1 VFKPR
6 LKNIV
11 VYTIAKMNNPRR
23 QLIAVLIVCSSLVST
38 VASSRK
44 LRRHVEPSEQM
55 ITNKDVHDSRRE
67 LGSDDEYSLNFDT
80 PEPLSCISVIA
91 VDAFRRNPFHNGK
104 NRTKVDNND
113 PTFNYYPDDD
123 AIVTYDDTPQ
133 IETDEEFVC
142 ELSSGAIAAIQGT
155 DDQFTTMRKMLNN
168 GTLISAESN
177 VEMAVQRIPSIVTA
191 EGIPDR
197 FAKEEVIVSLPTG
210 NIKLIEENES
220 IRRRLT
226 DKRRR
231 LGNRFEG
238 NKKVLLIRI
247 TDVDGRSIPETA
259 RQVSNKF
266 FGTYGDAMTVKSG
279 FESCSFGAMKITSDY
294 SGTSVDTS
302 KLSAPGVVD
311 VTIGLSLSSASQ
323 VDIIEAAATAVMKK
337 LDVGLPGPFAHVIFI
352 LEDCYTGEAECNFAA
367 YGYVNHWVLVTLKQN
382 WAYPAV
388 IMHELGHNLNLA
400 HSGGLDGGSYTDH
413 TCLMGNPL
421 FSDDV
426 GRMCFN
432 PVKNFQIAMGSG
444 GWYEDE
450 HIKSWNSGTA
460 GGTSWKGKIIGLA
473 DYGRNPNDLPF
484 ILKLETG
491 TASDY
496 FVSFNRAS
504 GVNSEVQQA
513 ANQVTMYQVDAGD
526 GVSYSRSTLK
536 AAIQNGRSATIENWR
551 KSGKDLTIKVVS
563 INTSS
568 SPSYAQVLITF
579 GPQTQ
584 STASVPATASSAS
597 SIVTFNSGTTD
608 TTKWTGDLAA
618 VNENGNR
625 ISYNNLFPTAVH
637 LYTGGSSYVY
647 LEYSN
652 GAVQLKMKRKDGT
665 VQNMGSIAE
674 GTSEA
679 IINWMSTAYDLVI
692 TVRVTSTYYAS
703 VSITFRP

>member
-1 VFKPR
+1 M
-6 LKNIV
+6 
-11 VYTIAKMNNPRR
+11 MNNRP
-23 QLIAVLIVCSSLVST
+23 QLIAVLVLCSNLVSI
-38 VASSRK
+38 VASTSTGDRK
-44 LRRHVEPSEQM
+44 QLRRQVGQSEQ
-55 ITNKDVHDSRRE
+55 ITSNHAQDARRE
-67 LGSDDEYSLNFDT
+67 LGTDDEYSLTFDT

-91 VDAFRRNPFHNGK
+91 VDAFRRNPFHHGQNK
-104 NRTKVDNND
+104 TKADND
-113 PTFNYYPDDD
+113 KAFNYYPDAD
-123 AIVTYDDTPQ
+123 AIVTYDANPQ
-133 IETDEEFVC
+133 IETDEEFIC

-155 DDQFTTMRKMLNN
+155 DEQFTIMRKMLNN

-210 NIKLIEENES
+210 NIKLIEEDES
-220 IRRRLT
+220 IRRRLS
-226 DKRRR
+226 DKRRE
-231 LGNRFEG
+231 LGNRYEG
-238 NKKVLLIRI
+238 NKKILLIRI

-279 FESCSFGAMKITSDY
+279 FESCSFGAMQITSDY
-294 SGTSVDTS
+294 SGTSVDES
-302 KLSAPGVVD
+302 VLSAPGVVD
-311 VTIGLSLSSASQ
+311 VAIGLSLSSSSQ
-323 VDIIEAAATAVMKK
+323 VVIIEAAATAAMKK
-337 LDVGLPGPFAHVIFI
+337 MDIGLPGPFAHVIFI

-367 YGYVNHWVLVTLKQN
+367 YGYVNHWVLVTLGQN

-450 HIKSWNSGTA
+450 HIQSWNSGTT
-460 GGTSWKGKIIGLA
+460 GGTSWRGKIIGLA
-473 DYGRNPNDLPF
+473 DYGSNPNDLPF

-513 ANQVTMYQVDAGD
+513 ANQVTMYQVDAGE
-526 GVSYSRSTLK
+526 GISYSRSTLK
-536 AAIQNGRSATIENWR
+536 AAIQDGRSATIENWR

-568 SPSYAQVLITF
+568 SPSYAQILITF
-579 GPQTQ
+579 GPQ
-584 STASVPATASSAS
+584 ASST
-597 SIVTFNSGTTD
+597 VTFYSGTTD
-608 TTKWTGDLAA
+608 TTKWSGDIAA
-618 VNENGNR
+618 VNQNGNR
-625 ISYNNLFPTAVH
+625 VSHNNQFPTAVH
-637 LYTGGSSYVY
+637 LYTGGSYVY

-652 GAVQLKMKRKDGT
+652 GAVLLQMKKTDGT
-665 VQNMGSIAE
+665 VRNMGSIAE

-679 IINWMSTAYDLVI
+679 VINWMSSAYDLVI

>member
-1 VFKPR
+1 M
-6 LKNIV
+6 
-11 VYTIAKMNNPRR
+11 MNNRP
-23 QLIAVLIVCSSLVST
+23 QLIAVLVLCSNLVSI
-38 VASSRK
+38 VASTSTGDRK
-44 LRRHVEPSEQM
+44 QLRRQVGKSEQ
-55 ITNKDVHDSRRE
+55 ITSNHAQDARRE
-67 LGSDDEYSLNFDT
+67 LGTDDEYSLTFDT

-91 VDAFRRNPFHNGK
+91 VDAFRRNPFHHGQNK
-104 NRTKVDNND
+104 TKADND
-113 PTFNYYPDDD
+113 KAFNYYPDAD
-123 AIVTYDDTPQ
+123 AIVTYDANPQ
-133 IETDEEFVC
+133 IETDEEFIC

-155 DDQFTTMRKMLNN
+155 DEQFTIMRKMLNN

-210 NIKLIEENES
+210 NIKLIEEDES
-220 IRRRLT
+220 IRRRLS
-226 DKRRR
+226 DKRRE
-231 LGNRFEG
+231 LGNRYEG
-238 NKKVLLIRI
+238 NKKILLIRI

-279 FESCSFGAMKITSDY
+279 FESCSFGAMQITSDY
-294 SGTSVDTS
+294 SGTSVDES
-302 KLSAPGVVD
+302 VLSAPGVVD
-311 VTIGLSLSSASQ
+311 VAIGLSLSSSSQ
-323 VDIIEAAATAVMKK
+323 VVIIEAAATAAMKK
-337 LDVGLPGPFAHVIFI
+337 MDIGLPGPFAHVIFI

-367 YGYVNHWVLVTLKQN
+367 YGYVNHWVLVTLGQN

-450 HIKSWNSGTA
+450 HIQSWNSGTT
-460 GGTSWKGKIIGLA
+460 GGTSWRGKIIGLA
-473 DYGRNPNDLPF
+473 DYGSNPNDLPF

-513 ANQVTMYQVDAGD
+513 ANQVTMYQVDAGE

-536 AAIQNGRSATIENWR
+536 AAIQDGRSATIENWR

-568 SPSYAQVLITF
+568 SPSYAQILITF
-579 GPQTQ
+579 GPQ
-584 STASVPATASSAS
+584 ASST
-597 SIVTFNSGTTD
+597 VTFYSGTTD
-608 TTKWTGDLAA
+608 TTKWSGDIAA
-618 VNENGNR
+618 VNQNGNR
-625 ISYNNLFPTAVH
+625 VSYNNQFPTAVH
-637 LYTGGSSYVY
+637 LYTGGSYVY

-652 GAVQLKMKRKDGT
+652 GAVLLQMKKTDGT
-665 VQNMGSIAE
+665 VRNMGSIAE

-679 IINWMSTAYDLVI
+679 VINWMSSAYDLVI

>member
-1 VFKPR
+1 
-6 LKNIV
+6 
-11 VYTIAKMNNPRR
+11 MNNQR
-23 QLIAVLIVCSSLVST
+23 QLIALLVLCSSLVST
-38 VASSRK
+38 AASTSTK
-44 LRRHVEPSEQM
+44 LRRVVQSEEQ
-55 ITNKDVHDSRRE
+55 INGNQAANAHDARRG
-67 LGSDDEYSLNFDT
+67 LGSDDEYSLTFDT
-80 PEPLSCISVIA
+80 PKPLSCISVIA
-91 VDAFRRNPFHNGK
+91 VNAFRRNPFHHGK
-104 NRTKVDNND
+104 NTTKADND
-113 PTFNYYPDDD
+113 KAFNYYPDAD
-123 AIVTYDDTPQ
+123 AIVTYDANPQ
-133 IETDEEFVC
+133 IETDEEFLC

-155 DDQFTTMRKMLNN
+155 DEQFTTMRKMLNN
-168 GTLISAESN
+168 STLISAESN

-210 NIKLIEENES
+210 NIKLIEEDES
-220 IRRRLT
+220 IQRRLY
-226 DKRRR
+226 DKRRK
-231 LGNRFEG
+231 LGNRYEG
-238 NKKVLLIRI
+238 NKKILLIRI

-259 RQVSNKF
+259 RQVSDKF

-279 FESCSFGAMKITSDY
+279 FESCSFGAMQITSDY
-294 SGTSVDTS
+294 SGTSVDQS
-302 KLSAPGVVD
+302 VMSAPGVVD
-311 VTIGLSLSSASQ
+311 VKIGLSLSSASQ
-323 VDIIEAAATAVMKK
+323 VAIIEAAATATMKK
-337 LDVGLPGPFAHVIFI
+337 MKIGLPGPFAHVIFI

-367 YGYVNHWVLVTLKQN
+367 YGYVNHWVLVTLGHN

-444 GWYEDE
+444 GWYDDE
-450 HIKSWNSGTA
+450 HIQSWNSGTT
-460 GGTSWKGKIIGLA
+460 GGTSWRGKIIGLA
-473 DYGRNPNDLPF
+473 DYGSNPNDLPF

-504 GVNSEVQQA
+504 GINSEVQQA
-513 ANQVTMYQVDAGD
+513 ANQVTMYQVDAGE
-526 GVSYSRSTLK
+526 GFSYSRSTLK

-563 INTSS
+563 IITSS
-568 SPSYAQVLITF
+568 SPSFAQVLITF
-579 GPQTQ
+579 GPQIKSSSLTE
-584 STASVPATASSAS
+584 SGTSSSAS
-597 SIVTFNSGTTD
+597 SIVTFYSGTTD
-608 TTKWTGDLAA
+608 TTKWSGEIAA

-625 ISYNNLFPTAVH
+625 VSYNNQFPTAVH
-637 LYTGGSSYVY
+637 LYTGDSYVY
-647 LEYSN
+647 LEYYN
-652 GAVQLKMKRKDGT
+652 GAVLLQINESDESVRS
-665 VQNMGSIAE
+665 MGSIAE

-679 IINWMSTAYDLVI
+679 VFNWMSTAYDLVI
-692 TVRVTSTYYAS
+692 SVRATATYYAS

>member
-1 VFKPR
+1 
-6 LKNIV
+6 
-11 VYTIAKMNNPRR
+11 MNNRC
-23 QLIAVLIVCSSLVST
+23 QLIAVLVLCSSLVST
-38 VASSRK
+38 VASTSTGGGK
-44 LRRHVEPSEQM
+44 LRRRQVGMQSDEEQ
-55 ITNKDVHDSRRE
+55 INLERATNAHDARE
-67 LGSDDEYSLNFDT
+67 LGTDDEYSLTFDT

-91 VDAFRRNPFHNGK
+91 VDAFRRNPFHHGK
-104 NRTKVDNND
+104 NKTKADND
-113 PTFNYYPDDD
+113 KAFNYYPDAD
-123 AIVTYDDTPQ
+123 AIVTYDANPQ
-133 IETDEEFVC
+133 IETDEEFLC
-142 ELSSGAIAAIQGT
+142 ELSSGAIAGIQGT
-155 DDQFTTMRKMLNN
+155 DEQFTTMRKMLNN

-177 VEMAVQRIPSIVTA
+177 VEMTVQRIPSIVTA

-197 FAKEEVIVSLPTG
+197 FAKDEVIVSLPTG

-226 DKRRR
+226 DKRRK
-231 LGNRFEG
+231 LGNRYEG
-238 NKKVLLIRI
+238 NKKILLIRI

-259 RQVSNKF
+259 RQVSDKF

-279 FESCSFGAMKITSDY
+279 FESCSFGAMQITSDY
-294 SGTSVDTS
+294 SGTSVNDS
-302 KLSAPGVVD
+302 VMSAPGVVD

-323 VDIIEAAATAVMKK
+323 VAIIEAAATAAMKK
-337 LDVGLPGPFAHVIFI
+337 MDIGLPGPFAHVIFI
-352 LEDCYTGEAECNFAA
+352 LEDCYSGEAECNFAA
-367 YGYVNHWVLVTLKQN
+367 YGYVNHWVLVTLGQN

-450 HIKSWNSGTA
+450 HIQSWNSGTT
-460 GGTSWKGKIIGLA
+460 GGTSWSGKIIGLA
-473 DYGRNPNDLPF
+473 DYGSNPNDLPF

-513 ANQVTMYQVDAGD
+513 ANQVTLYQVDAGE

-536 AAIQNGRSATIENWR
+536 AAIQDGRSATIENWR
-551 KSGKDLTIKVVS
+551 KSGKDLTIRVVS

-568 SPSYAQVLITF
+568 SPSYTQVLITF
-579 GPQTQ
+579 GQQPQ
-584 STASVPATASSAS
+584 SKASVPAKSSSTASGTSSSAS

-625 ISYNNLFPTAVH
+625 VSYNNLFPTAVH
-637 LYTGGSSYVY
+637 LYTGGSYVY
-647 LEYSN
+647 LEYFN
-652 GAVQLKMKRKDGT
+652 GAVLLQMKKSDGS
-665 VQNMGSIAE
+665 VRSMGSIAE

-679 IINWMSTAYDLVI
+679 VVNWMSTAYDLVI